1 MNVSSSVVRAQ
12 SILFASLAVT
22 LFVAFIAV
30 LGKQWI
36 LYYTRGSTWGSII
49 DRGKERQDKF
59 VGLQRWGLHFIME
72 SLPVMLQFALLLF
85 AVALVVY
92 LWDLDFSAAEVVLTV
107 ACTGCAFYACIAV
120 VATIWEDCPF
130 QTPLSILLPK
140 VLPWLKDTAALTRVW
155 LRYQFTAFL
164 RRIQQVTEH
173 WTSPIGRLC
182 KTFIGKTIAPSHP
195 IENVY
200 DKFYTMSLSNPTF
213 WRHDPL
219 FTSPPPKDTAS
230 SAGFW
235 LLENSTDFSAAT
247 AVAAVFSEFQWP
259 SHYPSTTALIRLR
272 DTYEQCFRTPKLD
285 KSIRLNAL
293 QSSAAYYVLYHT
305 RLIWSTSK
313 SIEIEVENFPPEL
326 PPDLFLH
333 KHSEEWKGAD
343 LFEYLLHIKDR
354 SEPVTSARFL
364 SYIAPY
370 WFCGDSDSAIKFR
383 STRLDKLPELISVLE
398 SSQTLIPATLTDCVL
413 CVGAAMD
420 FPLHPEDMIRV
431 DKRCVLFLHISRMV
445 LIIWG

>member
-1 MNVSSSVVRAQ
+1 MNVPNSVIRAQ

-49 DRGKERQDKF
+49 DRGKERQVKF

-85 AVALVVY
+85 GIGLVVY
-92 LWDLDFSAAEVVLTV
+92 LWDLDLSAAEVTLAVTLI
-107 ACTGCAFYACIAV
+107 GCAFYACIAV
-120 VATIWEDCPF
+120 VATIWKDCPF
-130 QTPLSILLPK
+130 QTPLSIMLPK
-140 VLPWLKDTAALTRVW
+140 ALPWMKETTALARVW
-155 LRYQFTAFL
+155 LRHGL
-164 RRIQQVTEH
+164 RR
-173 WTSPIGRLC
+173 WSKSPMGRLY
-182 KTFIGKTIAPSHP
+182 KTVIGKTMTPSDP
-195 IENVY
+195 VEDVY
-200 DKFYTMSLSNPTF
+200 GKRYSMRLSNPTF

-219 FTSPPPKDTAS
+219 FISPPPKDTAA

-259 SHYPSTTALIRLR
+259 SHHPSTTALIRLR
-272 DTYEQCFRTPKLD
+272 DTYEQCFRTPKFD
-285 KSIRLNAL
+285 ASTRLKAL

-305 RLIWSTSK
+305 WLIWNTSN
-313 SIEIEVENFPPEL
+313 SLGIEVENLPPEL
-326 PPDLFLH
+326 PPDLFLY
-333 KHSEEWKGAD
+333 KHSNEWDGDD
-343 LFEYLLHIKDR
+343 LFEYLLRIKDR

-370 WFCGDSDSAIKFR
+370 WCCGDSDSAIKFR
-383 STRLDKLPELISVLE
+383 STRLEKLYELIDVLKTSE
-398 SSQTLIPATLTDCVL
+398 ALIPATLTDCVL

-420 FPLHPEDMIRV
+420 FPLHPEDLIRV
-431 DKRCVLFLHISRMV
+431 DKRCVLFLPTSRAV
-445 LIIWG
+445 LIILG